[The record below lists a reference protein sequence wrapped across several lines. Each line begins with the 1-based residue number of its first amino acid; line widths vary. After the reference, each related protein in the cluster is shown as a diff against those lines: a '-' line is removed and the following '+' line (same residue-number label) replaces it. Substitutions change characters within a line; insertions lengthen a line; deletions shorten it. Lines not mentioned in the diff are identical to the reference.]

1 VISLKREIT
10 DVKLVLII
18 FVSHYISDSHMWFG
32 YKRVSQLYSL
42 RRKTLSTVTDGH
54 ESAAVFLTDGSIEQK
69 RKLHFDA

>member
-1 VISLKREIT
+1 
-10 DVKLVLII
+10 
-18 FVSHYISDSHMWFG
+18 MWFG